1 MRLAMRATSSL
12 AILALGLLGLV
23 PPAASQPTLKG
34 NSWAVVVGIND
45 YMTAQRLRFAVADA
59 SAVAD
64 LLTRQGFTVKALYNQ
79 QATRANILREIGT
92 NLLNNVGPEDRV
104 LIYFSGHGMD
114 LQKGQG
120 ARRGFLLPVEA
131 DEQDLDAT
139 AISMGRIRELAG
151 AMPAK
156 HVLFIVDACYGGI
169 GGLRSK
175 GKTSFVT
182 NQRLEDLTREPS
194 RWLIT
199 AGGVDQEALEVDEWG
214 HGLFTHFL
222 LKGLDDQQLADRNQD
237 KIITGS
243 ELWAYVED
251 VVYTEALL
259 RGHKQRPELWR
270 LAGDRGEF
278 VFISAGVQSP
288 GTTTTLLTETL
299 VVRKGKEGEKVEIAL
314 LTKQEKRLRL
324 IQAGTFIMGS
334 NDGPVD
340 ENPLHKIE
348 LDAFYIDKYEITTN
362 LYATFMRETARNEP
376 AYWDPVTLVH
386 QDDRPVVGVTWDD
399 ADTYCR
405 HHGKRL
411 PTEAEWEKA
420 ARGTDGRMYPWG
432 NAKINTDRAN
442 YGKPFSNSVYAD
454 SLSPVADHQSGQSPY
469 QVLNLAGNVME
480 WVADWY
486 DDTYYATSPAKNPK
500 GPPEGTDKVIRG
512 GSWTDG
518 PMNLQ
523 STRRHP
529 FHPESRSDN
538 LGFRCVKAI
547 P

>member
-1 MRLAMRATSSL
+1 MHPGMRSRNFLVL
-12 AILALGLLGLV
+12 LALVLLGLV

-34 NSWAVVVGIND
+34 NAWAVVVGIND
-45 YMTAQRLRFAVADA
+45 YKTARRLRFAVADA

-64 LLTRQGFTVKALYNQ
+64 LLTRQGFTVTTLYNQ
-79 QATRANILREIGT
+79 QATRANILQEIGT

-114 LQKGQG
+114 LQKGQA
-120 ARRGFLLPVEA
+120 ARRGFLLPVEGN
-131 DEQDLDAT
+131 EQNMDAT
-139 AISMGRIRELAG
+139 AIRMGRIRELAG

-199 AGGVDQEALEVDEWG
+199 AGGADQEALEVDEWE

-278 VFISAGVQSP
+278 VFIQGVQPSVARDTQEGTSDEVARLRAEIEAIKQQMKQSGAEDPSRFEADKPEPPQVASAPPLRPARERRVFKVNLKECLANYDDRFFSVDFKGLCKVEKRRASP
-288 GTTTTLLTETL
+288 GEKIVEGTSESFHFYLTATM
-299 VVRKGKEGEKVEIAL
+299 A
-314 LTKQEKRLRL
+314 T
-324 IQAGTFIMGS
+324 
-334 NDGPVD
+334 VD
-340 ENPLHKIE
+340 IDANVNGYTITYWRENPAEESHLDHEYYIGEAIDE
-348 LDAFYIDKYEITTN
+348 LEGQ
-362 LYATFMRETARNEP
+362 E
-376 AYWDPVTLVH
+376 VT
-386 QDDRPVVGVTWDD
+386 VVVTV
-399 ADTYCR
+399 
-405 HHGKRL
+405 G
-411 PTEAEWEKA
+411 E
-420 ARGTDGRMYPWG
+420 
-432 NAKINTDRAN
+432 
-442 YGKPFSNSVYAD
+442 
-454 SLSPVADHQSGQSPY
+454 
-469 QVLNLAGNVME
+469 
-480 WVADWY
+480 
-486 DDTYYATSPAKNPK
+486 
-500 GPPEGTDKVIRG
+500 
-512 GSWTDG
+512 
-518 PMNLQ
+518 
-523 STRRHP
+523 
-529 FHPESRSDN
+529 
-538 LGFRCVKAI
+538 
-547 P
+547 